1 MQDARTLLTCWFA
14 KRCKTASA
22 SSGAACAGTST
33 ARRAMLRALLTRW
46 PGGAQDA
53 QEFLNY
59 LLNECSELLEKEVK
73 AAGAPQPAWTAA
85 AYANGAPAALNG
97 YAAPAG
103 AASAVARGAA
113 EGATQAVQENLVLS
127 LLPVGVEL
135 SSAACQ
141 QHS

>member
-1 MQDARTLLTCWFA
+1 MPGLPSPVGSGNTAKLGHRQLRRCLSRHQCSTPRFA
-14 KRCKTASA
+14 
-22 SSGAACAGTST
+22 AGL
-33 ARRAMLRALLTRW
+33 ADTRL

-73 AAGAPQPAWTAA
+73 AAGAPQPAWRAA

-103 AASAVARGAA
+103 AASPVARGAA
-113 EGATQAVQENLVLS
+113 EGATQAVDYLVLH
-127 LLPVGVEL
+127 LLFL
-135 SSAACQ
+135 KANS
-141 QHS
+141 